1 MPKPLLPRNYCMG
14 WFAHAM
20 PLDMWEL
27 LELMGIDE
35 VTLHLMYLGTSETFS
50 QHVYILMG

>member
-1 MPKPLLPRNYCMG
+1 MG

>member
-1 MPKPLLPRNYCMG
+1 MPKSLLPRNYCMG
-14 WFAHAM
+14 WFAQAM

-27 LELMGIDE
+27 LELAVIDE